1 METDTSK
8 LKQTFFNILYQNELL
23 YDFELIKNV
32 YNFSQKVHQDQKRKS
47 GEDYFNHPLRVA
59 ITTASLKM
67 DNSTICASLLHD
79 TVEDCHISYNELLIN
94 FGEEITRLVN
104 GVSNLGKIKYLE
116 PKTQDEK
123 LKFKKAENLRKT
135 FLALSKDLRVAII
148 KLADRLDNVKTL
160 DALPQDKQIKIAQE
174 TLEIFAPLAHRLGL
188 FKIARELEDY
198 SFRYQNPEAY
208 KKTEKLFEGEFK
220 NIEKY
225 LKDIVKYIGR
235 ELKNNGASF
244 LEIEYRVKTIYSLWK
259 KLERYNGDLS
269 QIHDILALRI
279 ITDTVENCYKIL
291 GIVHK
296 LFTPLPNSFDD
307 YIARPKPNGYQ
318 ALHTD
323 VYLKN
328 NQIIEIQIKTK
339 EMHENAENGIA
350 AHWYY
355 QNIRNLKTSPTYKN
369 KGAIKTPPIPK
380 EYLWVKQIKE
390 WQNYFP
396 NSLDFIESLKADY
409 FEDRIFV
416 LTPKGEAIDLP
427 RGSTPIDF
435 AYKIHTD
442 IGNQAVG
449 AKINGKFVTLDQEL
463 QSGDVVE
470 ILIQKGKKPSPKWLE
485 FAKTNLAKNKIRE
498 ILEGKNKS
506 LFKIMPRYNKIELTI
521 KVKDR
526 MGLIKDI
533 SLVLTKN
540 QINIESINFDKS
552 NLMLKTIIKT
562 ANKNELPKIISK
574 ISRIKGIETIVYKE
588 KL

>member
-1 METDTSK
+1 METDTLK
-8 LKQTFFNILYQNELL
+8 LKQTFFNVLYQNELL

-32 YNFSQKVHQDQKRKS
+32 YNFAQKAHREQKRKS
-47 GEDYFNHPLRVA
+47 GENYFNHPLRVA

-79 TVEDCHISYNELLIN
+79 TVEDCHVSYSELSNN

-104 GVSNLGKIKYLE
+104 GVSNLEKIKYLE
-116 PKTQDEK
+116 PKTQNEK
-123 LKFKKAENLRKT
+123 LKLRKAENLRKT

-148 KLADRLDNVKTL
+148 KLADRLDNIKTL
-160 DALPQDKQIKIAQE
+160 DALPLNEQIKIAQE

-188 FKIARELEDY
+188 FKIARELEDC
-198 SFRYQNPEAY
+198 SFKYQNPEAY
-208 KKTEKLFEGEFK
+208 KKIEKLFENEFK

-225 LKDIVKYIGR
+225 LKDIVKYVGR
-235 ELKNNGASF
+235 ELKNNGANF
-244 LEIEYRVKTIYSLWK
+244 LEIEYRIKTIYSLWK

-279 ITDTVENCYKIL
+279 ITSTVEDCYKIL

-355 QNIRNLKTSPTYKN
+355 QNIRNLKNSQTYKN
-369 KGAIKTPPIPK
+369 RGSIKTPPIPK

-396 NSLDFIESLKADY
+396 NSEDFIESLKSDY

-427 RGSTPIDF
+427 RGATPIDF

-449 AKINGKFVTLDQEL
+449 VKINGKLTTLDQEL
-463 QSGDVVE
+463 QSGDVIE

-485 FAKTNLAKNKIRE
+485 FTKTNLAKNKIKE
-498 ILEGKNKS
+498 ILEQKNKP
-506 LFKIMPRYNKIELTI
+506 LLKKMPQYNKIELTI
-521 KVKDR
+521 KIKDR
-526 MGLIKDI
+526 VGLINDI
-533 SLVLTKN
+533 SSVLSKN
-540 QINIESINFDKS
+540 QINIESINFDKN
-552 NLMLKTIIKT
+552 NLILKIIIKIT
-562 ANKNELPKIISK
+562 DKNDLSKVVSK
-574 ISRIKGIETIVYKE
+574 ISQIKNVETVSYKE

>member
-1 METDTSK
+1 METDTLK
-8 LKQTFFNILYQNELL
+8 LKQTLFNILYQNELL

-32 YNFSQKVHQDQKRKS
+32 YNFAQKAHQNQKRKS

-59 ITTASLKM
+59 LTTASLKM

-79 TVEDCHISYNELLIN
+79 TVEDCHVSYSELSNN

-116 PKTQDEK
+116 PKTQNEK
-123 LKFKKAENLRKT
+123 LKLRKAENLRKT
-135 FLALSKDLRVAII
+135 FLALSKDLRVAVI

-160 DALPQDKQIKIAQE
+160 DSLPLDKQTKIAQE

-198 SFRYQNPEAY
+198 SFKYQNPEAY
-208 KKTEKLFEGEFK
+208 KKIEKLFENEFK

-225 LKDIVKYIGR
+225 LKDIVKYVGR
-235 ELKNNGASF
+235 ELKNNGANF

-279 ITDTVENCYKIL
+279 ITSTVEDCYKIL

-339 EMHENAENGIA
+339 EMHENAESGIA

-355 QNIRNLKTSPTYKN
+355 QNIRNLKNSQTYKN
-369 KGAIKTPPIPK
+369 RGSIKTPPIPK

-390 WQNYFP
+390 WRNYFP
-396 NSLDFIESLKADY
+396 NSEDFIESLKSDY

-427 RGSTPIDF
+427 RGATPIDF

-449 AKINGKFVTLDQEL
+449 AKINGKLTTLDQEL
-463 QSGDVVE
+463 QSGDVIE
-470 ILIQKGKKPSPKWLE
+470 ILIQKGKKPSQKWLE
-485 FAKTNLAKNKIRE
+485 FTKTNLAKNKIKE
-498 ILEGKNKS
+498 ILERKNKP
-506 LFKIMPRYNKIELTI
+506 LLKKMPQYNKIELTI
-521 KVKDR
+521 KIKDR
-526 MGLIKDI
+526 IGLINDI
-533 SLVLTKN
+533 SSVLSKN
-540 QINIESINFDKS
+540 QINIESFNFDKN
-552 NLMLKTIIKT
+552 NLILKINIKI
-562 ANKNELPKIISK
+562 AGKNDLLKVVSK
-574 ISRIKGIETIVYKE
+574 ISQIKNVEAVSYKE

>member
-1 METDTSK
+1 METDTLK
-8 LKQTFFNILYQNELL
+8 LKQTFFNVLYQNELL

-32 YNFSQKVHQDQKRKS
+32 YNFAQKAHREQKRKS

-79 TVEDCHISYNELLIN
+79 TVEDCHVSYSELSNN

-104 GVSNLGKIKYLE
+104 GVSNLEKIKYLE
-116 PKTQDEK
+116 PKTQNEK
-123 LKFKKAENLRKT
+123 LKLRKAENLRKT

-148 KLADRLDNVKTL
+148 KLADRLDNIKTL
-160 DALPQDKQIKIAQE
+160 DALPLNDQIKIAQE

-198 SFRYQNPEAY
+198 SFKYQNPEAY
-208 KKTEKLFEGEFK
+208 KKIEKLFENEFK

-225 LKDIVKYIGR
+225 LKDIVKYVGR
-235 ELKNNGASF
+235 ELKNNGANF

-279 ITDTVENCYKIL
+279 ITSTVEDCYKIL

-318 ALHTD
+318 ALHTN

-355 QNIRNLKTSPTYKN
+355 QNIRNLKNSQTYKN
-369 KGAIKTPPIPK
+369 RGSIKTPPIPK

-396 NSLDFIESLKADY
+396 NSEDFIESLKLDY

-427 RGSTPIDF
+427 LGATPIDF

-449 AKINGKFVTLDQEL
+449 VKINGKLATLDQEL
-463 QSGDVVE
+463 QSGDVIE

-485 FAKTNLAKNKIRE
+485 FTKTNLAKNKIKE
-498 ILEGKNKS
+498 ILEQKNKP
-506 LFKIMPRYNKIELTI
+506 LLKKMPQYNKIELNI
-521 KVKDR
+521 KIKDR
-526 MGLIKDI
+526 IGLINDI
-533 SLVLTKN
+533 SSVLSKN
-540 QINIESINFDKS
+540 QINIESINFDKN
-552 NLMLKTIIKT
+552 NLILKIIIKIT
-562 ANKNELPKIISK
+562 DKNDLSK
-574 ISRIKGIETIVYKE
+574 IVAKISQIKNVETVSYKE